1 MVPGPVD
8 DEYITHPER
17 LVRPPDMSD
26 VVPGPARRSYRQ
38 AVPRPRPVRHHVDRG
53 SQSDDDSHLHQQ
65 HQYQYH
71 DRPPVDPRALLHE
84 SLHRRSISASAR
96 LDSSGHRV
104 SRRPRLLAPP
114 GAGSTAGGSSL
125 SSSGVNAEFSASNG
139 FPPPVASL
147 RGDASFL
154 LRDMDA
160 ARRSVD
166 RAATPPPQGSPSN
179 GSAAALAQEY
189 RRTMGDKDTIASLQ
203 DSSIS
208 LSSSKSSNSST
219 GSTAERIGM

>member
-1 MVPGPVD
+1 
-8 DEYITHPER
+8 
-17 LVRPPDMSD
+17 MSD
-26 VVPGPARRSYRQ
+26 VVPGPARRAQRQ
-38 AVPRPRPVRHHVDRG
+38 AVPRPRPVRHHADRG
-53 SQSDDDSHLHQQ
+53 SQSDDDSHLHPHNQ
-65 HQYQYH
+65 HQQYHHYH

-104 SRRPRLLAPP
+104 SRRSRLLAPP
-114 GAGSTAGGSSL
+114 GAGGSAGSSSL

-166 RAATPPPQGSPSN
+166 RATTPPPLGSSSSN

-203 DSSIS
+203 DSSVS
-208 LSSSKSSNSST
+208 LNSSKSSNSST
-219 GSTAERIGM
+219 GSTTERIGK